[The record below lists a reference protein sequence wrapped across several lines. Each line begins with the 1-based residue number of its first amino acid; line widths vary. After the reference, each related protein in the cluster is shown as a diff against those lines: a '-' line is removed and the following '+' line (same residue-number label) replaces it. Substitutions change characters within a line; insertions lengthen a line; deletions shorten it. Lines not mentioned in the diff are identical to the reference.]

1 MSKLTEDAKVS
12 MDNLAQAPDVK
23 EFIDMDQVSKDL
35 VIDPN
40 NIENSLYSVASL
52 YARYAHLVTKARVQR
67 DGFKSRAKLVR
78 AKVEK
83 EIRDK
88 AATEG
93 EKLTNPQVES
103 LVSANGVV
111 VTAEL
116 ALNEAQAV
124 LTACQETMQ
133 AISMK
138 RDMLVQLNKN
148 QNREFQ
154 ASSGRVGTGDKP
166 TTPAAP
172 QAPDLSDVL

>member
-12 MDNLAQAPDVK
+12 MDNLAQAPAVK
-23 EFIDMDQVSKDL
+23 EFIDMDQVARDL

-40 NIENSLYSVASL
+40 NVENSLYSVASL
-52 YARYAHLVTKARVQR
+52 YARYALLVTKARVQR
-67 DGFKSRAKLVR
+67 DGFKSRAKLVA

-88 AATEG
+88 AALEG
-93 EKLTNPQVES
+93 EKLTNPQVEA
-103 LVSANGVV
+103 LVSANSIVV
-111 VTAEL
+111 AAEL

-124 LTACQETMQ
+124 FTACQETMS

-138 RDMLVQLNKN
+138 RDMLVQINKN
-148 QNREFQ
+148 QDREWR
-154 ASSGRVGTGDKP
+154 ASTPRVGTGDKP
-166 TTPAAP
+166 AKAP